1 MAQNE
6 ACWLTTPAMEA
17 WTMRWEDQRR
27 SENIEDRRGMKAPG
41 GVGFKGGIGTIVVV
55 LIISWLTGAN
65 PLTLFQLAG
74 GLGGGAGRQA
84 PVQQGKVGV
93 PTGDPQAEFV
103 STVLASTEDAWGR
116 VFQQAGQR
124 YTPPTLVLFEDAV
137 QSACGTNSAA
147 VGPFYCPADQ
157 KLYIDLGFFREL
169 DQQFGA
175 PGDFAQAYVIAHEV
189 GHHLQTLLGV
199 SDQVQAARQRAG
211 QVEGNRLSVLQE
223 LQADC
228 FAGVWGNHAAQKMLE
243 NGDVEEGL
251 RAAAAIGDDRMQKR
265 AQGRVSP
272 ESWTHGSS
280 EQRVEWLRR
289 GLSQGTIDACDT
301 FGQASR

>member
-1 MAQNE
+1 
-6 ACWLTTPAMEA
+6 
-17 WTMRWEDQRR
+17 MRWEDQRR
-27 SENIEDRRGMKAPG
+27 SRNVEDRRGMRVPG
-41 GVGFKGGIGTIVVV
+41 GAAGGGIGTIVIV
-55 LIISWLTGAN
+55 LLISWFTGVN

-74 GLGGGAGRQA
+74 GLGGGASA
-84 PVQQGKVGV
+84 PVQEGQVGA
-93 PTGDPQAEFV
+93 PTNDPQAEFAAV
-103 STVLASTEDAWGR
+103 VLADTEDTWSR
-116 VFQQAGQR
+116 VFQASGER
-124 YTPPTLVLFEDAV
+124 YQPPTLVLFNDAV

-157 KLYIDLGFFREL
+157 KVYIDLGFFREL
-169 DQQFGA
+169 DQKFGA

-199 SDQVQAARQRAG
+199 SERVMQMRQRASE
-211 QVEGNRLSVLQE
+211 VDGNRLSVMQE

-228 FAGVWGNHAAQKMLE
+228 FAGVWGHHANRKSLLDA
-243 NGDVEEGL
+243 GDVEEGL
-251 RAAAAIGDDRMQKR
+251 RAAASIGDDVMQRR

-289 GLSQGTIDACDT
+289 GLTQGTLDACDT
-301 FGQASR
+301 FGQGSR

>member
-1 MAQNE
+1 
-6 ACWLTTPAMEA
+6 
-17 WTMRWEDQRR
+17 MRWENQRR
-27 SENIEDRRGMKAPG
+27 SGNVEDRRGMRVPG
-41 GVGFKGGIGTIVVV
+41 GVAGGGIGTIVVV
-55 LIISWLTGAN
+55 LIVSWLTGAN
-65 PLTLFQLAG
+65 PLTLLQMAG
-74 GLGGGAGRQA
+74 GVSEGSEA
-84 PVQQGKVGV
+84 PAQQGQVGA
-93 PTGDPQAEFV
+93 PTGDPQAEFAAV
-103 STVLASTEDAWGR
+103 VLASTEDAWTR
-116 VFQQAGQR
+116 VFQQAGKR
-124 YTPPTLVLFEDAV
+124 YQPPTLVLFDDAV

-169 DQQFGA
+169 DQKFGA

-199 SDQVQAARQRAG
+199 SEQVMAARQRAG
-211 QVEGNRLSVLQE
+211 EAEGNRLSVLQE

-228 FAGVWGNHAAQKMLE
+228 FAGVWGNHAREKLLQE
-243 NGDVEEGL
+243 GDVEEGL
-251 RAAAAIGDDRMQKR
+251 RAAAAIGDDTLQRR
-265 AQGRVSP
+265 SQGRVSP

-301 FGQASR
+301 FGQSTRR